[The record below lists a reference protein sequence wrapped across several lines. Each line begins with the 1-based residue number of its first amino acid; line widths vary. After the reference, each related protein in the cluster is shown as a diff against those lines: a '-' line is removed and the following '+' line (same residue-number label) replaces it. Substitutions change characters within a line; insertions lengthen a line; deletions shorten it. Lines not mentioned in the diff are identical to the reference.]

1 MNGFSSFVSDLSSSR
16 RKRSFTL
23 IELLVVIA
31 IIAILAAMLLPALN
45 KAKQTAMRVS
55 CIGKMKDLNM
65 QDLQYAGMFKDY
77 GMPYNLRMNV
87 NGTECRGNIHD
98 CLFKGNSGNGNKLI
112 LALGLRLYTK
122 PFCPVAKPG
131 TPSREAYGF
140 THNGIFGFNCC
151 FHKDHYATD
160 SSKNFTIKPLTS
172 IRNAS
177 KVIHFGEAN
186 DSGNSS
192 IRWLSYM
199 QYRHQRKQTCM
210 FYDGHVEMRS
220 KNSITT
226 ANVYA
231 DASGN

>member
-1 MNGFSSFVSDLSSSR
+1 MK
-16 RKRSFTL
+16 RKFTL

-45 KAKQTAMRVS
+45 NAKQTAKRVS

-77 GMPYNLRMNV
+77 GMPYALKMFI
-87 NGTECRGNIHD
+87 NGKNRAGNIHD
-98 CLFKGNSGNGNKLI
+98 CLFKGNSGDANLI
-112 LALGLRLYTK
+112 ITTLGLRLYVK
-122 PFCPVAKPG
+122 PFCPSAQPNAVNKQTYG
-131 TPSREAYGF
+131 T
-140 THNGIFGFNCC
+140 TTNGIFGFNAC
-151 FHKDHYATD
+151 FHKGHYEKD
-160 SSKNFTIKPLTS
+160 SSKNFTIRPLTS
-172 IRNAS
+172 IRNPS
-177 KVIHFGEAN
+177 KVIHFGESY
-186 DSGNSS
+186 DKGNSS